1 VDEVIRVAPAALEM
15 VREALVKEPNA
26 ADLALFLEVNG
37 IYAGAYSYD
46 LWFAPAARIDPG
58 DAQQLEGDVRFVVP
72 AQSLER
78 LRGAL
83 LDVSTQ
89 AGEAG
94 LVILNP
100 NTPSLSAR
108 SAAPRGDLSGPVAR
122 RVLEV
127 LERDV
132 NPVIA
137 THGGR
142 AGLVGVE
149 GSTAYVEMSG
159 GCQGCGLAQ
168 ATLGQGIAAAI
179 TDAVAEISEV
189 VDVTDHMAGSH
200 PYLEAG
206 PA

>member
-15 VREALVKEPNA
+15 VREALAKEPNA
-26 ADLALFLEVNG
+26 EDLALFLEVNG
-37 IYAGAYSYD
+37 ISAGAYSYD
-46 LWFAPAARIDPG
+46 LWFAPVAAIDPG

-100 NTPSLSAR
+100 NTPSLPSR
-108 SAAPRGDLSGPVAR
+108 SAARRGDLSGPVAR

-137 THGGR
+137 AHGGR

-189 VDVTDHMAGSH
+189 VDVTDHRAGSH

-206 PA
+206 QV